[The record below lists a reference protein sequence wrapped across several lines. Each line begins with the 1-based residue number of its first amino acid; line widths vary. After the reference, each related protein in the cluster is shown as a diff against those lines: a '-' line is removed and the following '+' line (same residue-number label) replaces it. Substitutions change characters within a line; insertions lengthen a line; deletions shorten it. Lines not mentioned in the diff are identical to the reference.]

1 MVHGQP
7 LGRVVLGVEDRGD
20 RAQGHLGVLVMATF
34 VTTVLALIVAV
45 MLVSLVL
52 AHFGIV
58 VLMALGL
65 VLLGRYVRRHGV

>member
-1 MVHGQP
+1 
-7 LGRVVLGVEDRGD
+7 
-20 RAQGHLGVLVMATF
+20 MATF
-34 VTTVLALIVAV
+34 VTTVLALLVAV
-45 MLVSLVL
+45 MLVSVML

>member
-1 MVHGQP
+1 
-7 LGRVVLGVEDRGD
+7 
-20 RAQGHLGVLVMATF
+20 MATF

-52 AHFGIV
+52 AHFGVV

-65 VLLGRYVRRHGV
+65 VLFGRYVRRHGV

>member
-1 MVHGQP
+1 
-7 LGRVVLGVEDRGD
+7 
-20 RAQGHLGVLVMATF
+20 MATF
-34 VTTVLALIVAV
+34 ITTVLALLVAV

-65 VLLGRYVRRHGV
+65 VLLGRYVRRRGV